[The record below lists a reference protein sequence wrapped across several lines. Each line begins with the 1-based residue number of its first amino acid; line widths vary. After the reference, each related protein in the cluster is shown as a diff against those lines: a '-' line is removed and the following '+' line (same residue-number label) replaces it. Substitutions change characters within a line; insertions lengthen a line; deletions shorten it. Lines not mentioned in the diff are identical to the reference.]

1 MPYLPISTGAR
12 GSPMPKTI
20 KILGA
25 GPAGLTAAIVLQKA
39 GRQVQV
45 YEKNRDVGRVFYG
58 DLQGL
63 ENWSEER
70 DVLEEFQALGLAVNF
85 DCTSFSALTVFN
97 GEKTWPFTSSR
108 PVFYLIRRGAMAGS
122 LDHGLK
128 EQALAAGAAIF
139 FERSLAG
146 HEADIVATGPLV
158 RHRFAIDK
166 GIVFKTS
173 LPDAA
178 YGLVNDRAAYKGY
191 AYLLFAKGYGCLC
204 TVLFDRFSEVNRCL
218 AETERIFRKHVDFHL
233 EDPKPVGGMGGF
245 LLPPVFARNHGLL
258 VGEAAGLQDMLWG
271 FGIRSAVI
279 SGALAAHSIISGTS
293 YPEAARRRFLG
304 TQKAGLVNRYLWER
318 LGYNNYS
325 LIMDRIG
332 RSGDHRTFFQDFY
345 NLNLL
350 HRLVYPFA
358 FHSLKKRYNLVAGDA
373 R

>member
-1 MPYLPISTGAR
+1 MAK
-12 GSPMPKTI
+12 KTI
-20 KILGA
+20 TILGA

-39 GRQVQV
+39 GYQAWV

-85 DCTSFSALTVFN
+85 DCTPFSALTVFN
-97 GEKTWPFTSSR
+97 GEKTWPFACSR
-108 PVFYLIRRGAMAGS
+108 PGFYLIRRGAMPGS
-122 LDHGLK
+122 LDQGLK

-139 FERSLAG
+139 FEQTLNPAQ
-146 HEADIVATGPLV
+146 ADIVATGPLV
-158 RHRFAIDK
+158 RHRFAVDK

-178 YGLVNDRAAYKGY
+178 YGLVNDRAACKGY

-204 TVLFDRFSEVNRCL
+204 TVLFDHFSEVNRCL
-218 AETERIFRKHVDFHL
+218 AETERIFRKCVDF
-233 EDPKPVGGMGGF
+233 EMEEPKPVGGLGGF
-245 LLPPVFARNHGLL
+245 LLAPVFAKDQRLL

-279 SGALAAHSIISGTS
+279 SGALAAQSIIAATS
-293 YPEAARRRFLG
+293 YQDAARRRFLG
-304 TQKAGLVNRYLWER
+304 KQKAGFVNRYLWER
-318 LGYNNYS
+318 FGRNNYS
-325 LIMDRIG
+325 QIMDRID
-332 RSGDHRTFFQDFY
+332 RSGDHRKFFHDFY

-350 HRLVYPFA
+350 HRFAYPFA
-358 FHSLKKRYNLVAGDA
+358 FHSLKKRYNLVSDDGQ
-373 R
+373 